1 MILINNTMNS
11 LQTILDEI
19 LLDME
24 NINRNILI
32 SNNIE
37 NINIL
42 YNKLKKYEND
52 LHKINNT
59 IQIITSLKNNL
70 KLVFNNTILK
80 KANKNNILKKI
91 KIEEELDKTQSIS
104 YRNITNNE
112 KFKDLDCSKIPVI
125 NISINNIDSVINTPI
140 YFINE
145 TKEYCFKINNNLI
158 IGNIGNIIDETDKKK
173 EKIKFC
179 KNKACNGVY
188 FNKECNFLHANEV
201 KNFPNYSWKYINK
214 NKMGKFNVTETSNN
228 KLTSKYDNENTRHI
242 GSLESLHEDIVLSDI
257 NEKKLRNKQLMHDI
271 LLYQILSKY
280 LS

>member
-1 MILINNTMNS
+1 MNS
-11 LQTILDEI
+11 LQTILDDI
-19 LLDME
+19 LLDMKD
-24 NINRNILI
+24 INKNILI

-37 NINIL
+37 NINRL
-42 YNKLKKYEND
+42 YKKLKNYESD

-59 IQIITSLKNNL
+59 IQIISSLNNNL
-70 KLVFNNTILK
+70 KLIFN
-80 KANKNNILKKI
+80 NNILKKSNKKMNI
-91 KIEEELDKTQSIS
+91 SNYLKNSEKEPDKTHYIS

-125 NISINNIDSVINTPI
+125 NISIKNIDSVLNTPI

-158 IGNIGNIIDETDKKK
+158 MGNIGNIINDNDKKK

-179 KNKACNGVY
+179 KNAECNGSF
-188 FNKECNFLHANEV
+188 FNKECKFLHPNEV

-214 NKMGKFNVTETSNN
+214 NKMGKFNVIGTPNN
-228 KLTSKYDNENTRHI
+228 KLVSKYDNENTRHI
-242 GSLESLHEDIVLSDI
+242 GSLDSLNEDLVLSDI

>member
-1 MILINNTMNS
+1 MNS
-11 LQTILDEI
+11 LQDILDDI

-24 NINRNILI
+24 NINKNILI

-42 YNKLKKYEND
+42 YNKLKTYEND
-52 LHKINNT
+52 LNKINNT

-70 KLVFNNTILK
+70 KLVFNNNILK
-80 KANKNNILKKI
+80 KSNKASNILKKI
-91 KIEEELDKTQSIS
+91 NSEQEPDKTQYIS

-125 NISINNIDSVINTPI
+125 NISIKNVDSVLNTPI

-158 IGNIGNIIDETDKKK
+158 VGNIGNIIDNNDKEKKK
-173 EKIKFC
+173 IKCC
-179 KNKACNGVY
+179 KNTGCNGVY
-188 FNKECNFLHANEV
+188 FNKECKFLHPNEV

-214 NKMGKFNVTETSNN
+214 NKMGKFNITGNSSN
-228 KLTSKYDNENTRHI
+228 KSVSKYDEENTRHI
-242 GSLESLHEDIVLSDI
+242 GSLDSLNEDLVLSDI
-257 NEKKLRNKQLMHDI
+257 NEKKLRNSQLMHDI

>member
-1 MILINNTMNS
+1 MNS
-11 LQTILDEI
+11 LQTILDDI

-24 NINRNILI
+24 NINKNIFV

-42 YNKLKKYEND
+42 YNKIKTYEED

-59 IQIITSLKNNL
+59 IEIICSLKNNL
-70 KLVFNNTILK
+70 KMVFN
-80 KANKNNILKKI
+80 NNILKKSNKNNNI
-91 KIEEELDKTQSIS
+91 LKKLKSEQEPLKSQYIS
-104 YRNITNNE
+104 YKNITNNE

-125 NISINNIDSVINTPI
+125 NISIKNIDAVINSPI
-140 YFINE
+140 YFIDE

-158 IGNIGNIIDETDKKK
+158 TGNIGNIIDENDKKK
-173 EKIKFC
+173 EKIQYC
-179 KNKACNGVY
+179 KNTACNGVY
-188 FNKECNFLHANEV
+188 FNKKCKFLHLNEV

-214 NKMGKFNVTETSNN
+214 NKMGKFNVTGSPNN
-228 KLTSKYDNENTRHI
+228 KLVPKYDVENTRHL
-242 GSLESLHEDIVLSDI
+242 GSLDSLNEDLVLSDI